1 MSVFEDLIDELK
13 EENLLEET
21 VLKAGSANSAKRAD
35 ASDQTVSDANGIVV
49 PKSDSD
55 LDFEA
60 ELLATELPP
69 TIEASAAAGSHDFA
83 NSDAPIVLQNAD
95 FNEDDFPAAESHVRH
110 EVVNPR
116 PKTGE
121 REYFR
126 KRAMDEVTGLQMV
139 EHVLSGVEREQMKIV
154 PKPHD
159 DLPVK
164 LALHDF
170 LQVGSDSG
178 STEHAQS
185 EFKLMQETEN
195 WYSALS
201 HRDRNISVA
210 HIRRFCE
217 TTRPALSA
225 QALIA
230 LTRFYRNSPFS
241 EPVRSKFELVLTR
254 LFSREADF
262 EHRELLL
269 EHNEMLQQLKELY
282 AEWASIQVY
291 SEDENAPEIQ
301 VATLKFADFINEA
314 ERTTSFDELLNNDFF
329 NRLRRFKEGCQ
340 ENFFAPAVTV
350 AAIECN
356 IRIGNRYIELLNRAK
371 QAESSEDIEE
381 KFGFLHDQA
390 VSDATGKTYELLE
403 LLSTRVNITPDGPA
417 EIVEVSVKEDVTY
430 STPAPTRKPG
440 RFAAINTPLLVATI
454 VTVLSCVGL
463 YLWAEYE
470 AGEVRPSKT
479 TARQIPLENS
489 EFKEYLQK
497 ASVVDDTLF
506 GITLNTWE
514 NMNSEAKQAFLQR
527 LLSTGAEKQFKK
539 VQLINPNGKAVGF
552 ASADRI
558 EVYNQ

>member
-21 VLKAGSANSAKRAD
+21 VMRAHR
-35 ASDQTVSDANGIVV
+35 AESENGAVATSPHGTEPTTVES
-49 PKSDSD
+49 STEDSD
-55 LDFEA
+55 VSLEA
-60 ELLATELPP
+60 ELTANELPD
-69 TIEASAAAGSHDFA
+69 EAPASFASVPSDF
-83 NSDAPIVLQNAD
+83 SDAPIMLQNAD
-95 FNEDDFPAAESHVRH
+95 FNEDEYAGPDNQVRH

-116 PKTGE
+116 PKGGE
-121 REYFR
+121 KEYFR

-139 EHVLSGVEREQMKIV
+139 EHVLSGVEREQMKV
-154 PKPHD
+154 APKPHD

-170 LQVGSDSG
+170 LQVGSDSE
-178 STEHAQS
+178 SPEHAQS

-210 HIRRFCE
+210 HLRRFCE

-254 LFSREADF
+254 LFSREAEF

-269 EHNEMLQQLKELY
+269 EHDEMIQQLKDLY

-291 SEDENAPEIQ
+291 SDDENAPELQ
-301 VATLKFADFINEA
+301 VATLKFADFVNEA
-314 ERTTSFDELLNNDFF
+314 ERTTSFDELLTNDFF
-329 NRLRRFKEGCQ
+329 NRLRRFKEGCH

-350 AAIECN
+350 AAVECN
-356 IRIGNRYIELLNRAK
+356 IRVGNRYIELLNRAK
-371 QAESSEDIEE
+371 QAESSGDIEE
-381 KFGFLHDQA
+381 KFGFIHDQA

-403 LLSTRVNITPDGPA
+403 LLSSRVNITPDGPA
-417 EIVEVSVKEDVTY
+417 EIVEVSVKDEIIY
-430 STPAPTRKPG
+430 STPEPTRKPG
-440 RFAAINTPLLVATI
+440 RFAAINMPLLVATI
-454 VTVLSCVGL
+454 VTVVACVGL

-470 AGEVRPSKT
+470 QQEIKPSKT
-479 TARQIPLENS
+479 AVKQVPLENS
-489 EFKEYLQK
+489 EFKDYLQK
-497 ASVVDDTLF
+497 ASIVDDTFF
-506 GITLNTWE
+506 GITLNSWE
-514 NMNSEAKQAFLQR
+514 SMNSEGKQAFLR
-527 LLSTGAEKQFKK
+527 KLLAIGAEKQFKK

-552 ASADRI
+552 ASAEKV